1 MAKINLIKNNFT
13 SGELSPHI
21 WLRTDLSQFRNG
33 AKAVENML
41 PIIEGGIKKRG
52 GTKLL
57 RVEQDAIRIIPFI
70 VSHSKNYLIV
80 LRPNL
85 MNILDSEGTL
95 IRTFST
101 PYTKE
106 QIPDINF
113 CQSRYNL
120 WLVHSNHPISW
131 IRCSE
136 DFSNWAYDRFT
147 YSVPPLEETA
157 TPTLTLKSSEM
168 NVGKTTTLTA
178 SIYAAHTAN
187 KQYIVGDICYL
198 FGANWTMKYYRCLV
212 DHMNQVPK
220 DEYATTTDPETGDII
235 YTETV
240 YWQKITPEEAVAFNS
255 SIVGK
260 YIFINSGVIRVD
272 RFISGIQVTG
282 EILVKL
288 SANVEAIARSWT
300 IKEPIF
306 NETYGYPRAITYFQQ
321 RLVLAGSKKYPNY
334 IWLSRTG
341 DESNFL
347 TTTQDGDSFTVA
359 ASSEQLSNVLHLSQ
373 SRGIVVF
380 CGGSELTINAQNSL
394 SPTNANI
401 LEHTAYGTVQTIKP
415 IKVGSELLF
424 VQRGAER
431 VRTLVYDYTTD
442 GLVSNELS
450 VLASHIGEEGGGFK
464 EFSYQQEPDSVIW
477 FVMNNGK
484 LATLTLDR
492 EQSVISWARHDI
504 GGKVISIASLPS
516 TTGADKVYFLVN
528 RDGIVQIEQLQE
540 NLLLDTAVELAVTH
554 TEEGCAVTHSLIG
567 ILGDNV
573 SAYYKDSTYTYAI
586 PILQR
591 EGNTIHIEC
600 DAEVQ
605 TIYIGRKFTAKVSL
619 LPPDIS
625 QAPTTSNPAL
635 FKVDHLNLYMYKT
648 INPKVN
654 GEIVE
659 LKDIDDDSLEKPKP
673 FTGQRRISLDGW
685 NTYDNFKLEITQ
697 DEPLPFHITA
707 AVLEL
712 NMNDR

>member
-101 PYTKE
+101 SYTKE

-659 LKDIDDDSLEKPKP
+659 LKDIDDDPLEKPKP

>member
-101 PYTKE
+101 SYTKE

-272 RFISGIQVTG
+272 RYISGIQVTG

-659 LKDIDDDSLEKPKP
+659 LKDIDDSLEKPKP

>member
-101 PYTKE
+101 LYTKE

-272 RFISGIQVTG
+272 RYVSATQVTG

-554 TEEGCAVTHSLIG
+554 TEDGCTVTHSLIG
-567 ILGDNV
+567 ILGDNN

>member
-1 MAKINLIKNNFT
+1 MAKISLIKNNFT
-13 SGELSPHI
+13 SGELSPLI
-21 WLRTDLSQFRNG
+21 WMRTDLNQFRNG
-33 AKAVENML
+33 AKSVENML

-57 RVEQDAIRIIPFI
+57 RVEQDAVRIIPFI
-70 VSHSKNYLIV
+70 VSHGNNYIV
-80 LRPNL
+80 VFKPFAI
-85 MNILDSEGTL
+85 NILSAEGEL
-95 IRTFST
+95 IRSFTT
-101 PYTKE
+101 QYTAS
-106 QIPDINF
+106 QIKDINF

-120 WLVHSNHPISW
+120 WLVHGDHPVSW

-136 DFSNWAYDRFT
+136 DFTNWAFDKFT
-147 YSVPPLEETA
+147 YSVPPLEDTY
-157 TPTLTLKSSEM
+157 TPALPLKSSEI
-168 NVGKTTTLTA
+168 NVGKTTVLTA
-178 SIYAAHTAN
+178 SMYAVHTTN
-187 KQYIVGDICYL
+187 KQYIVGDICYV

-212 DHMNQVPK
+212 DHMNQIPK
-220 DEYATTTDPETGDII
+220 DSYATTIDPDTGEVS

-240 YWQKITPEEAVAFNS
+240 YWQSIAPEEAVAFNAQT
-255 SIVGK
+255 VGK
-260 YIFINSGVIRVD
+260 YIFINSGVVRVD
-272 RFISGIQVTG
+272 RFISATQVSG
-282 EILVKL
+282 EVLVKL
-288 SANVEAIARSWT
+288 SANIEAIARSWT

-306 NETYGYPRAITYFQQ
+306 NNTFGYPRAITYFQQ

-347 TTTQDGDSFTVA
+347 TTTLDGDSFTVA

-380 CGGSELTINAQNSL
+380 CGGSELTINAQDSL

-401 LEHTAYGTVQTIKP
+401 LEHTAYGIVPTIKP

-431 VRTLVYDYTTD
+431 IRTLVYDYAQD

-450 VLASHIGEEGGGFK
+450 VLASHLGEDGGGFK
-464 EFSYQQEPDSVIW
+464 EMVYQQEPDSVIW
-477 FVMNNGK
+477 LVMNNGK

-492 EQSVISWARHDI
+492 EQSVIAWAKHDI
-504 GGKVISIASLPS
+504 GGYIISITSLPS

-528 RDGIVQIEQLQE
+528 RNGTLQIEQLQE
-540 NLLLDTAVELAVTH
+540 ELLLDTAIQATVIRSDDECTVTN
-554 TEEGCAVTHSLIG
+554 ALIG
-567 ILGDNV
+567 KLGDNV
-573 SAYYKDSTYTYAI
+573 AAYYKDPVHTYAV
-586 PILQR
+586 PILHR

-600 DAEVQ
+600 DEQVNQ
-605 TIYIGRKFTAKVSL
+605 IYIGRKFTAKVSL
-619 LPPDIS
+619 LSPDIS

-635 FKVDHLNLYMYKT
+635 FKVDHLNLYMYKS

-659 LKDIDDDSLEKPKP
+659 LKEFDEETLDKPKP
-673 FTGQRRISLDGW
+673 FTGQQRIALDGW
-685 NTYDNFKLEITQ
+685 NTYDNFKLVIEQ

>member
-1 MAKINLIKNNFT
+1 MAKISLIKNNFT
-13 SGELSPHI
+13 SGELSPLI
-21 WLRTDLSQFRNG
+21 WMRTDLNQFRNG
-33 AKAVENML
+33 AKSVENML
-41 PIIEGGIKKRG
+41 PIIEGGMKKRG
-52 GTKLL
+52 GTELL
-57 RVEQDAIRIIPFI
+57 RIEQDAIRIIPFI
-70 VSHSKNYLIV
+70 VSHSKNYIV
-80 LRPNL
+80 VFKPYAI
-85 MNILDSEGTL
+85 NILDSEGNL
-95 IRTFST
+95 MKTFT
-101 PYTKE
+101 TTYTAE
-106 QIPDINF
+106 QIPDINY

-120 WLVHSNHPISW
+120 WLVHGSHAISW

-136 DFSNWAYDRFT
+136 DFSNWAFDKFT
-147 YSVPPLEETA
+147 YSVPPLEDTY
-157 TPTLTLKSSEM
+157 TPTLSLKSSEI

-187 KQYIVGDICYL
+187 KQYTVGDICYV

-220 DEYATTTDPETGDII
+220 DVYATTIDPETQEVI

-240 YWQKITPEEAVAFNS
+240 YWQAITPEEATAFNS

-260 YIFINSGVIRVD
+260 YIFVNSGVIRVD
-272 RFISGIQVTG
+272 RFISATQVTG

-347 TTTQDGDSFTVA
+347 TTTLDGDSFTVA

-380 CGGSELTINAQNSL
+380 CGGSELTINAQDSL

-401 LEHTAYGTVQTIKP
+401 MEHTAYGIVQTIKP

-431 VRTLVYDYTTD
+431 IRTLVYDYAQD
-442 GLVSNELS
+442 GLVSNELT
-450 VLASHIGEEGGGFK
+450 VLASHIGEEGKGFK
-464 EFSYQQEPDSVIW
+464 EMSYQQEPDSVIW

-492 EQSVISWARHDI
+492 EQSVISWAKHDI
-504 GGKVISIASLPS
+504 GGNVLSIASLPS

-528 RDGIVQIEQLQE
+528 RDGIKQIEQLKE
-540 NLLLDTAVELAVTH
+540 NLLLDTAITASVTH
-554 TEEGCAVTHSLIG
+554 TDEGCTVKHSLIAV
-567 ILGDNV
+567 LGDNI
-573 SAYYKDSTYTYAI
+573 SAYYKDSEHTYAV
-586 PILQR
+586 PILHR
-591 EGNTIHIEC
+591 EGDTIHIEC
-600 DAEVQ
+600 DEQVQ
-605 TIYIGRKFTAKVSL
+605 EIVIGRKFTARVSL

-625 QAPTTSNPAL
+625 QAPATSNPSL
-635 FKVDHLNLYMYKT
+635 FKVDHMNLYMYKS

-659 LKDIDDDSLEKPKP
+659 LKNYDDEALDKPKP
-673 FTGQRRISLDGW
+673 FTGQQRISLDGW
-685 NTYDNFKLEITQ
+685 NTYDNFKLVIEQ

-707 AVLEL
+707 VVLEL
-712 NMNDR
+712 NINDR